1 MSRFVRPPPSAA
13 EPGPPYLDHYPPY
26 LQDRVVNSQYGTQ
39 PQQYPPMY
47 PPHYDG
53 RRVYPAQSYARE
65 EIFRESP
72 IPIEIPPAAVPSYV
86 PEARERYQQMEGY
99 YPVAPHPTQIR
110 PSYIREPPYSRLPPP
125 PQPHPSLDELHRRRK
140 EIMAQLEERKVI
152 SPPPFAP
159 SPTLPPTFHQEEVS
173 ISFLVSSISPLSV
186 IDCVLLSN
194 LHLFPRF

>member
-1 MSRFVRPPPSAA
+1 MSRFVRPPPSAP

-86 PEARERYQQMEGY
+86 PESRERYQQVEGY

-110 PSYIREPPYSRLPPP
+110 PSYIRVCWGFSYYYIDLIYLLLR
-125 PQPHPSLDELHRRRK
+125 
-140 EIMAQLEERKVI
+140 V
-152 SPPPFAP
+152 
-159 SPTLPPTFHQEEVS
+159 TFFVV
-173 ISFLVSSISPLSV
+173 F
-186 IDCVLLSN
+186 
-194 LHLFPRF
+194 